1 MQYASEQIIKSV
13 NEQQIKSGLYIVST
27 PIGNIGDVG
36 LRAVNILNRSNII
49 LCEDTRLSF
58 KMLSRLGIKDKVLLH
73 YNDFILKQGLDKI
86 IEHLKQGD
94 IISIISDA
102 GTPLVSDP
110 GHLIV
115 QASKD
120 NGIEVFTIP
129 GACALSSAISLAGFM
144 QNEFCFMGFFDE
156 DKIKKIKSKDLHRAF
171 NIIFFENPKSL
182 PKTLSS
188 IGVELQDESKV
199 GIAREISK
207 IHEEFFTFNIKDL
220 KADKKLSDKIN
231 NIKGEIVLLLYCD
244 NLTQTKSQVISE
256 AELCAKFFADNH
268 FAKQIKTQD
277 CIQLISQIYPNAEI
291 NKKILYAEILNY
303 KK

>member
-58 KMLSRLGIKDKVLLH
+58 KMFSRLGIKDKVLLH

-94 IISIISDA
+94 VISIISDA

-156 DKIKKIKSKDLHRAF
+156 DKIKK
-171 NIIFFENPKSL
+171 N
-182 PKTLSS
+182 
-188 IGVELQDESKV
+188 
-199 GIAREISK
+199 
-207 IHEEFFTFNIKDL
+207 
-220 KADKKLSDKIN
+220 
-231 NIKGEIVLLLYCD
+231 
-244 NLTQTKSQVISE
+244 
-256 AELCAKFFADNH
+256 
-268 FAKQIKTQD
+268 
-277 CIQLISQIYPNAEI
+277 
-291 NKKILYAEILNY
+291 
-303 KK
+303 